1 MRIAARHV
9 PLFFLF
15 AAVSAA
21 QLPAAQPAARSLNG
35 RWQIQS
41 SAQAPES
48 GAVISTGAYAAR
60 EWLPAQVPTTV
71 LAALVADGEYPNP
84 NDGMNLRSIP
94 GTSYPIGGNFSFD
107 AMPAKSPFRVG
118 WWYRTRF
125 TLPPDA
131 LGRQWWL
138 SFNGINNSAEI
149 WLNGHL
155 IADPSTVTGM
165 YRAYEFN
172 ITAQAAPGA
181 NTLAVEV
188 FPPTPEDLSI
198 TFVDWNPLTPDKDMG
213 IFRGVTL
220 RSSGPVA
227 LRNPQVITRLDL
239 PSLAQAH
246 LTVAVEA
253 INATDRGVT
262 GTMTGVIG
270 GVTFSQPVV
279 LAPRERRRVVFSPQ
293 AYPQLDFAHPR
304 LWWPWQYGA
313 QNMYSLHLEFT
324 AGGQTSDSTTVNF
337 GIRQVTSEIDAAGHR
352 VFSVNGKRILIRGG
366 GWSPDMM
373 LRREPQKT
381 EDEIRY
387 VRDMNLNAV
396 RLEGKLMDRHFYD
409 LCDRYGVLVIAGWC
423 CCSRWERWKNWT
435 PQNYKVAAESL
446 RSQSRLLRNH
456 PCILAFLYGSDNA
469 PPAKAEAVYLRVFK
483 EEHWPVPVVA
493 SAASKRTVGGGL
505 TGVKMTGPYQYVA
518 PSYWYEDHERGGA
531 FGFNTETSPGPA
543 IPVLAS
549 LKEFLPPD
557 HLWPIDNVWNY
568 HAGGGA
574 FKNLDVYN
582 QALDARYGKAKSL
595 EDYVEKAQVMD
606 YEGERAM
613 FEAYGRNKYG
623 STGVIQWM
631 LNNAWPSM
639 IWHLFDFY
647 LRPGGGYFG
656 AKKACEPLH
665 IQYSYDDR
673 SVVVVNST
681 LNAYSG
687 LKASAQVLDLNLKP
701 RLTKTT
707 MVNAGPDSSNV
718 VFTLPVLARLSKVYF
733 VRLTLRRGDEI
744 VSRNFY
750 WLSTHPDVS
759 NWDASTWYY
768 TPISSFASL
777 EGLEKLQP
785 VKLRASFHAKGGA
798 GEVTVSNPS
807 RRLSFFVHL
816 TLMNGA
822 ADVNPVLWQ
831 DNDFELMPGEQRAI
845 AAKFRAASMGIAPPS
860 VEISGWNV
868 KPQIVR

>member
-9 PLFFLF
+9 FTIFLF

-21 QLPAAQPAARSLNG
+21 QLSAANPAARSLNG
-35 RWQIQS
+35 GWQIQS
-41 SAQAPES
+41 SAKAPES
-48 GAVISTGAYAAR
+48 GAVISTAAYAAR
-60 EWLPAQVPTTV
+60 GWLPARVPTTV
-71 LAALVADGEYPNP
+71 LAALVADGKYPNP
-84 NDGMNLRSIP
+84 NYGMNLRSIP

-107 AMPAKSPFRVG
+107 AMPADSPFRVG
-118 WWYRTRF
+118 WWHRTEF
-125 TLPPDA
+125 TLPPEA
-131 LGRQWWL
+131 RSKQWWL
-138 SFNGINNSAEI
+138 RFDGINNSAVI
-149 WLNGHL
+149 WLNGRE
-155 IADPSTVTGM
+155 IADRGAVTGM
-165 YRAYEFN
+165 YRTYEFN
-172 ITAQAAPGA
+172 ITAEATPGV

-198 TFVDWNPLTPDKDMG
+198 TFVDWNPLPPDKDMG
-213 IFRGVTL
+213 IFRGVSI

-227 LRNPQVITRLDL
+227 LRNPQVITNLDL
-239 PSLAQAH
+239 PSLDKAH
-246 LTVAVEA
+246 LTVGADVV
-253 INATDRGVT
+253 NATDRAVS
-262 GTMTGVIG
+262 GTLKGVIG
-270 GVTFSQPVV
+270 GVSFAQSVT
-279 LAPRERRRVVFSPQ
+279 LAPRERRRVVFRPA
-293 AYPQLDFAHPR
+293 AYPQLNFTHPR

-313 QNMYSLHLEFT
+313 QSMYSLHLEFT
-324 AGGQTSDSTTVNF
+324 INGETSDSTTASF
-337 GIRQVTSEIDAAGHR
+337 GIRQVTSVVDAAGHR

-373 LRREPQKT
+373 LRRQPQKV

-387 VRDMNLNAV
+387 VRDMNLNTV
-396 RLEGKLMDRHFYD
+396 RLEGKLMNRHFYD

-435 PQNYKVAAESL
+435 PQNYQVAAESL
-446 RSQSRLLRNH
+446 RSQARLLRNH

-469 PPAKAEAVYLRVFK
+469 PPAKAEAVYLKVFK

-518 PSYWYEDHERGGA
+518 PSYWYEDHQRGGA

-549 LKEFLPPD
+549 LKEFLPAD

-582 QALDARYGKAKSL
+582 QALSARYGKAKSL
-595 EDYVEKAQVMD
+595 ADYVEKAQVTD

-613 FEAYGRNKYG
+613 FEAFGRNKYT

-631 LNNAWPSM
+631 LNNAWPST

-687 LKASAQVLDLNLKP
+687 LKASAQILDLNLKP
-701 RLTKTT
+701 RFAKT
-707 MVNAGPDSSNV
+707 AALDAAPDSSSV
-718 VFTLPVLARLSKVYF
+718 AFTLPAPARLSKTYF
-733 VRLTLRRGDEI
+733 VRLTLRRGDAI

-768 TPISSFASL
+768 TPLSSFASL
-777 EGLEKLQP
+777 KGLEKLQP
-785 VKLRASFHAKGGA
+785 VKLRASFHSASGA
-798 GEVTVSNPS
+798 GEVTVSNPT
-807 RRLSFFVHL
+807 RHLAFFVHL
-816 TLMNGA
+816 ALMSGG
-822 ADVNPVLWQ
+822 ADVNPVFWQ
-831 DNDFELMPGEQRAI
+831 DNDFELMPGGQRTI
-845 AAKFRAASMGIAPPS
+845 TAKFRAAALQGAAPS
-860 VEISGWNV
+860 IKISGWNV
-868 KPQIVR
+868 RPQTVM